1 MPQLELY
8 VEVKNEGHRQT
19 LLGIE
24 KDHVQ
29 RRQGQLMQSLVAL
42 GADSGVSAA
51 QVCLG
56 PDELDDDSRYFLA
69 NTRRITKPN
78 YNPTKKDESHFRAMY
93 DGATELAFS
102 VGELTYNV
110 CGVGGQRMDMS
121 KWSHHM
127 LDVTGIVFVASLV
140 DYDVGIPD
148 RPSFVSDSQQNL
160 ICRI

>member
-1 MPQLELY
+1 MPELELN

-19 LLGIE
+19 MLGVK

-42 GADSGVSAA
+42 GTDSGVAAA
-51 QVCLG
+51 QVRLG
-56 PDELDDDSRYFLA
+56 PDELDDDSRYFLTA
-69 NTRRITKPN
+69 TQRITEEH

-102 VGELTYNV
+102 VGELTYHV
-110 CGVGGQRMDMS
+110 CGVGGQRMDMN

-127 LDVTGIVFVASLV
+127 LDVTAIVFVASLV
-140 DYDVGIPD
+140 EYDAGIAD
-148 RPSFVSDSQQNL
+148 RPSPVSES
-160 ICRI
+160 